1 MINMIEHDLIN
12 VFSQLNINEKRNQ
25 ISAELE
31 KLGLLLDTVHQKYN
45 IQKLPSSIYVYNK
58 KTDNNMSN
66 EEYFN
71 KMYESIIFIRKDVL
85 TLVNTLMKS
94 QSPDANSKAQI

>member
-1 MINMIEHDLIN
+1 MVEQDLIN
-12 VFSQLNINEKRNQ
+12 AFSQLGINEKRNQ

-31 KLGLLLDTVHQKYN
+31 KLGLLLDTVHQEYN
-45 IQKLPSSIYVYNK
+45 IQKLPSSLYTYNK
-58 KTDNNMSN
+58 ATDEKMSN

-94 QSPDANSKAQI
+94 QSPDVNSKTQI

>member
-1 MINMIEHDLIN
+1 MIEQELIGA
-12 VFSQLNINEKRNQ
+12 FSQLNINEKRNQ

-31 KLGLLLDTVHQKYN
+31 KLGLLLDTVHQEYN
-45 IQKLPSSIYVYNK
+45 IQKLPSSLYAYNK
-58 KTDNNMSN
+58 ATNKNMSN

-71 KMYESIIFIRKDVL
+71 KMYENIIFIRKDVL

-94 QSPDANSKAQI
+94 KSPDANSKTQI